1 MSFQLLTDASALK
14 ESPAGADGDGN
25 SDSNGGGG
33 RHSRDRLAKDMAPHE
48 SPRQIGKAPPDT
60 MHFGMKD
67 TLQFRDPCQGF
78 AKPPRT
84 TALCDAWGE
93 VGGRPSGKACGRC
106 RVRRGNTPI

>member
-33 RHSRDRLAKDMAPHE
+33 RHPRDRLAKDMAPHE
-48 SPRQIGKAPPDT
+48 SPRQIGKALPDT

-67 TLQFRDPCQGF
+67 SLQFRASRF
-78 AKPPRT
+78 ARQTGLPGKPVSS
-84 TALCDAWGE
+84 AE
-93 VGGRPSGKACGRC
+93 VSTGG
-106 RVRRGNTPI
+106 